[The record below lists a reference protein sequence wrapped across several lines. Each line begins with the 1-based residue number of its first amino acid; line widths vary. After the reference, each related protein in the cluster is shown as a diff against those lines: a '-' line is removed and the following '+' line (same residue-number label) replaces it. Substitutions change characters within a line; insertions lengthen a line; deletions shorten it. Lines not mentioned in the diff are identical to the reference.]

1 MKKILMMT
9 KKSYLNDIFFESNR
23 NLVTKQLKIVK
34 NLRFFQDFFK
44 ISQLPGFSKFFCLN
58 CQNLGIS
65 R

>member
-34 NLRFFQDFFK
+34 NLRFFQVF
-44 ISQLPGFSKFFCLN
+44 LSKLSKSRYFQVKWQPWC
-58 CQNLGIS
+58 NL
-65 R
+65 

>member
-34 NLRFFQDFFK
+34 NLRFFQVFLPKLSNSRYFQVK
-44 ISQLPGFSKFFCLN
+44 SQP
-58 CQNLGIS
+58 
-65 R
+65 